1 MAKAKLS
8 ISHEVNE
15 RSCGAARPT
24 DNKPFG
30 PPTPRSQVMNQED
43 IRDAITLFQY
53 SKTATMG
60 RGPSGLA
67 TLQNL
72 FKQGEVG
79 FHKMRH
85 KTLRGQYLKDRDG
98 YDLRVNPEFLMHWT
112 SP

>member
-1 MAKAKLS
+1 
-8 ISHEVNE
+8 
-15 RSCGAARPT
+15 
-24 DNKPFG
+24 
-30 PPTPRSQVMNQED
+30 MNQED

-60 RGPSGLA
+60 RGPSVLA

-79 FHKMRH
+79 FHKMRR

-98 YDLRVNPEFLMHWT
+98 YDLRVNPEFLMLWA
-112 SP
+112 SPPGSIEAAGPIADAADHLSFVGAAQP